1 MGINQNSVFY
11 HSTRLAASS
20 VLLQLCG
27 FFYRILLG
35 RLAGAQVIAV
45 HGLVMSAYN
54 VVLAVTLT
62 GIAFSVSRIA
72 ARYEALGSG
81 GSVKRL
87 ISLSLGLFLGLFGS
101 LALPFAYFHREFAAL
116 ILGDADAAPA
126 LFLLIPCLFLTG
138 FENVHK
144 AYFYGSGQT
153 VPPMI
158 SEILEM
164 LCRIVAALL
173 LFRAFPDLNIPSAAA
188 LIIVGMVASEIIS
201 STFLTLCYRF
211 QLPHLKG
218 RDDIPRRQIL
228 NDIAD
233 MALPVSLST
242 LISRMLS
249 AANTILIPRTL
260 VISGMSTE
268 EAMEQFGLLFGM
280 TMPLLMLPSAVL
292 NPLITILTP
301 RFTAAHAR
309 GQSQEI
315 RRKCAK
321 GLHVVGLFAV
331 PALCIIV
338 GFGDFLAELL
348 YRQPAAASY
357 LLPLAFNTFLG
368 FCYIVC
374 ESVLEGI
381 GQQKRSAVLAVVA
394 TASGVLLTLI
404 FGGIFRLGM
413 VGFLIGELS
422 SSAFGVIISLLWVK
436 RYTGLQFRFWN
447 WLGIPL
453 LSSLT
458 SLLCVRPLFIHLCHH
473 RVIPLLAFAF
483 CVLLMILL
491 YSLLLRLLGIDYPKY
506 LKNLLNT

>member
-11 HSTRLAASS
+11 HSGRLAASS
-20 VLLQLCG
+20 LLLQLLG

-81 GSVKRL
+81 GSVRRL
-87 ISLSLGLFLGLFGS
+87 ISLSLGLFLGLFGL
-101 LALPFAYFHREFAAL
+101 LALPFARFHEDFAAL
-116 ILGDADAAPA
+116 ILGDADTAPA
-126 LFLLIPCLFLTG
+126 LLLLIPCLFLTG

-144 AYFYGSGQT
+144 AYFYGSSQT
-153 VPPMI
+153 LPPMI
-158 SEILEM
+158 SESLEM
-164 LCRIVAALL
+164 LCRFVAALL
-173 LFRAFPDLNIPSAAA
+173 LFRAFPHLSTPAAAA
-188 LIIVGMVASEIIS
+188 LIVAGMVASEIIS
-201 STFLTLCYRF
+201 ATFLTLCYRF
-211 QLPHLKG
+211 QLPQLRG

-228 NDIAD
+228 KDIAD

-260 VISGMSTE
+260 VLSGLSTE
-268 EAMEQFGLLFGM
+268 AAMEQFGLLFGM
-280 TMPLLMLPSAVL
+280 TMPLLMLPSALL

-309 GQSQEI
+309 GKAQDI

-321 GLHVVGLFAV
+321 GLHAVGLFAV

-348 YRQPAAASY
+348 YRQPAAAKY
-357 LLPLAFNTFLG
+357 LLPLAFNAFLG
-368 FCYIVC
+368 FYYVVC

-381 GQQKRSAVLAVVA
+381 GQQKRSALLAVVA

-404 FGGIFRLGM
+404 FGGVFRLGM
-413 VGFLIGELS
+413 LGFLIGELS
-422 SSAFGVIISLLWVK
+422 SSAFGVLVSLLWVK
-436 RYTGLQFRFWN
+436 RYTGLQFRFGN

-453 LSSLT
+453 LSSLCA
-458 SLLCVRPLFIHLCHH
+458 LLWVKPLFAHLCGQG
-473 RVIPLLAFAF
+473 VLPLLAFAF
-483 CVLLMILL
+483 CIALLLL
-491 YSLLLRLLGIDYPKY
+491 IYALLLRLWGVDYPKY
-506 LKNLLNT
+506 LKSLLNT